1 MATKEY
7 KTVLVEKEDG
17 ITWLIL
23 NRPEKRNA
31 MNPQLHFDMYDAVTE
46 AEGDPE
52 TQVMVITGAGNS
64 WCAGMDLK
72 EFFREGDKN
81 PEFQRQVAWASQEW
95 RWRKL
100 FTFPKPT
107 IAMVNGFCFGGAF
120 SPMIA
125 CDFAIASEDA
135 LFGLSEVN
143 WGILPGGLVS
153 RVVTDVLSLRDGLYH
168 AMTGDPFDGKKA
180 AEMRL
185 VNFSVPADQLRDE
198 TVKLAKKLMEKNP
211 WALRATKQ
219 AYKLVR
225 GMDYSQAED
234 YLAAKGAQIK
244 MQDRERGL
252 RRRHQ
257 AVHRRQ
263 DLQAGSG
270 PHGPRQQGLL
280 GPTSCL
286 DSTEPTA

>member
-1 MATKEY
+1 MTTKEY

-17 ITWLIL
+17 ITWVIL

-31 MNPQLHFDMYDAVTE
+31 MSPQLHFDMYDAVTE

-52 TQVMVITGAGNS
+52 TQVMVITGAGSS

-81 PEFQRQVAWASQEW
+81 PEFQRQVGWASQEW

-120 SPMIA
+120 TPLVA

-135 LFGLSEVN
+135 VFGLSEVN

-153 RVVTDVLSLRDGLYH
+153 RVVTDMLSLRDGLYH

-185 VNFSVPADQLRDE
+185 INYAVPADQLRAE

-225 GMDYSQAED
+225 NSWSTM
-234 YLAAKGAQIK
+234 
-244 MQDRERGL
+244 RC
-252 RRRHQ
+252 
-257 AVHRRQ
+257 
-263 DLQAGSG
+263 
-270 PHGPRQQGLL
+270 PRISSVRK
-280 GPTSCL
+280 P
-286 DSTEPTA
+286 

>member
-17 ITWLIL
+17 ITWVIF

-31 MNPQLHFDMYDAVTE
+31 MSPQLHFDMYDAVTD

-52 TQVMVITGAGNS
+52 TQVMVITGAGSS

-81 PEFQRQVAWASQEW
+81 PEFQRKVGWASQEW

-120 SPMIA
+120 TPMIA
-125 CDFAIASEDA
+125 CDFAIAAEDA

-153 RVVTDVLSLRDGLYH
+153 RVVTDMMTLRDGLYH

-185 VNFSVPADQLRDE
+185 VNYAVPADQLRGE

-244 MQDRERGL
+244 IQDRE
-252 RRRHQ
+252 
-257 AVHRRQ
+257 
-263 DLQAGSG
+263 SG
-270 PHGPRQQGLL
+270 YDEGIKQFIDDKTYKPGL
-280 GPTSCL
+280 GPMARVNK
-286 DSTEPTA
+286 DS

>member
-17 ITWLIL
+17 ITWVIL

-31 MNPQLHFDMYDAVTE
+31 MSPQLHFDMYDAVTE

-64 WCAGMDLK
+64 WCAGQDLK
-72 EFFREGDKN
+72 EYFREGDKN
-81 PEFQRQVAWASQEW
+81 PQIRRQASWCSQEW

-107 IAMVNGFCFGGAF
+107 IAMVNGYCFGGAF

-185 VNFSVPADQLRDE
+185 VNYAVPADQLRDE

-244 MQDRERGL
+244 MQDRE
-252 RRRHQ
+252 
-257 AVHRRQ
+257 
-263 DLQAGSG
+263 SG
-270 PHGPRQQGLL
+270 YDEGIKQFIDDKTYKPGL
-280 GPTSCL
+280 GPMARVNK
-286 DSTEPTA
+286 DS

>member
-17 ITWLIL
+17 LTWVIL

-31 MNPQLHFDMYDAVTE
+31 MSPQLHFDMYDAVTE

-52 TQVMVITGAGNS
+52 TQVMVITGAGSS
-64 WCAGMDLK
+64 WCAGQDLK
-72 EFFREGDKN
+72 EYFREGDKN
-81 PEFQRQVAWASQEW
+81 PQLRRQASWCSQEW

-168 AMTGDPFDGKKA
+168 AMTGDPFDGRKA

-185 VNFSVPADQLRDE
+185 VNYAVPADQLRDE

-234 YLAAKGAQIK
+234 YLAAKGAWIK
-244 MQDRERGL
+244 QADRE
-252 RRRHQ
+252 
-257 AVHRRQ
+257 
-263 DLQAGSG
+263 SG
-270 PHGPRQQGLL
+270 YDEGIKQFIDDKTYKPGL
-280 GPTSCL
+280 GPMARVNKAS
-286 DSTEPTA
+286 

>member
-17 ITWLIL
+17 ITWVIL

-31 MNPQLHFDMYDAVTE
+31 MSPQLHFDMYDAVTE
-46 AEGDPE
+46 CEGDPE
-52 TQVMVITGAGNS
+52 TQVMIITGAGSS
-64 WCAGMDLK
+64 WCAGQDLK
-72 EFFREGDKN
+72 EYFREGDKN
-81 PEFQRQVAWASQEW
+81 PQLRRQASWCSQEW

-120 SPMIA
+120 TPLVA
-125 CDFAIASEDA
+125 CDFAIASDDA

-153 RVVTDVLSLRDGLYH
+153 RVVTDMMTLRDGLYH

-185 VNFSVPADQLRDE
+185 VNYSVPADQLRDE

-234 YLAAKGAQIK
+234 YLAAKGAWIK
-244 MQDRERGL
+244 
-252 RRRHQ
+252 Q
-257 AVHRRQ
+257 A
-263 DLQAGSG
+263 DGESG
-270 PHGPRQQGLL
+270 YDEGIKQFIDDKTYKPGL
-280 GPTSCL
+280 GPMARVNKAS
-286 DSTEPTA
+286 

>member
-17 ITWLIL
+17 ITWVIF

-31 MNPQLHFDMYDAVTE
+31 MSPQLHFDMYDAVTD

-52 TQVMVITGAGNS
+52 TQVMVITGAGSS

-81 PEFQRQVAWASQEW
+81 PEFQRKVGWASQEW

-120 SPMIA
+120 TPMIA
-125 CDFAIASEDA
+125 CDFAIAAEDA

-153 RVVTDVLSLRDGLYH
+153 RVVTDMMTLRDGLYH
-168 AMTGDPFDGKKA
+168 AMTGDPFDGRKA

-185 VNFSVPADQLRDE
+185 VNYAVPADQLRGE

-244 MQDRERGL
+244 IQDRE
-252 RRRHQ
+252 
-257 AVHRRQ
+257 
-263 DLQAGSG
+263 SG
-270 PHGPRQQGLL
+270 YDEGIKQFIDDKTYKPGL
-280 GPTSCL
+280 GPMARVNK
-286 DSTEPTA
+286 DS

>member
-52 TQVMVITGAGNS
+52 TQVMIITGAGNS

-125 CDFAIASEDA
+125 CDFAIASDDA

-168 AMTGDPFDGKKA
+168 AMTGDPFDGRKA

-244 MQDRERGL
+244 MQDRERGYDEGI
-252 RRRHQ
+252 
-257 AVHRRQ
+257 RQ
-263 DLQAGSG
+263 FIDDKTYKPG
-270 PHGPRQQGLL
+270 L
-280 GPTSCL
+280 GPMARVNK
-286 DSTEPTA
+286 DS

>member
-17 ITWLIL
+17 ITWVIL

-52 TQVMVITGAGNS
+52 TQVMIITGAGNS

-125 CDFAIASEDA
+125 CDFAIASDDA

-168 AMTGDPFDGKKA
+168 AMTGDPFDGRKA

-198 TVKLAKKLMEKNP
+198 TVKLARKLMEKNP

-244 MQDRERGL
+244 MQDRE
-252 RRRHQ
+252 
-257 AVHRRQ
+257 
-263 DLQAGSG
+263 SG
-270 PHGPRQQGLL
+270 YDEGIKQFIDDKTYKPGL
-280 GPTSCL
+280 GPMARVNKNS
-286 DSTEPTA
+286 

>member
-17 ITWLIL
+17 ITWVIL

-52 TQVMVITGAGNS
+52 TQVMIITGAGNS

-125 CDFAIASEDA
+125 CDFAIASDDA

-168 AMTGDPFDGKKA
+168 AMTGDPFDGRKA

-198 TVKLAKKLMEKNP
+198 TVKLARKLMEKNP

-244 MQDRERGL
+244 MQDRE
-252 RRRHQ
+252 
-257 AVHRRQ
+257 
-263 DLQAGSG
+263 SG
-270 PHGPRQQGLL
+270 YDEGIKQFIDDKTYKPGL
-280 GPTSCL
+280 GPMARVNKAS
-286 DSTEPTA
+286 

>member
-17 ITWLIL
+17 ITWVIL

-31 MNPQLHFDMYDAVTE
+31 MSPQLHFDMYDAVTE

-64 WCAGMDLK
+64 WCAGQDLK
-72 EFFREGDKN
+72 EYFREGDKN
-81 PEFQRQVAWASQEW
+81 PQLRRQASWCSQEW

-120 SPMIA
+120 TPLVA
-125 CDFAIASEDA
+125 CDFAIASDDA

-153 RVVTDVLSLRDGLYH
+153 RVVTDMMSLRDGLYH

-234 YLAAKGAQIK
+234 YLAAKGAWIK
-244 MQDRERGL
+244 QSDRE
-252 RRRHQ
+252 
-257 AVHRRQ
+257 
-263 DLQAGSG
+263 SG
-270 PHGPRQQGLL
+270 YDEGIKQFIDDKTYKPGL
-280 GPTSCL
+280 GPMARVNKAS
-286 DSTEPTA
+286 

>member
-52 TQVMVITGAGNS
+52 TQVMIITGAGNS

-125 CDFAIASEDA
+125 CDFAIASDDA

-168 AMTGDPFDGKKA
+168 AMTGDPFDGRKA

-198 TVKLAKKLMEKNP
+198 TVKLARKLMEKNP

-244 MQDRERGL
+244 MQDRERGYDEGI
-252 RRRHQ
+252 
-257 AVHRRQ
+257 RQ
-263 DLQAGSG
+263 FIDDKTYKPG
-270 PHGPRQQGLL
+270 L
-280 GPTSCL
+280 GPMARVNK
-286 DSTEPTA
+286 DS